1 MPRPTAVYNRG
12 MAAAEPDRYHRLQ
25 LVLGLARLVLA
36 AAYLAAV
43 LGAGGGHALAA
54 LAARITASTAG
65 QVALVA
71 AALGAGHALLG
82 APLAWLS
89 SWVLPR
95 RYGLLHQ
102 PLRAWLADRAKG
114 MALGAVIGLAGVE
127 LVYALL
133 RATPYWWLAAAA
145 AAFAFAI
152 ALTAV
157 LPIWILPMFYRLTP
171 LADATLGARLLAL
184 AERAGVRAVG
194 VWIADQSRKSRTAN
208 AAVIGLGRTRRILL
222 YDTLAAGF
230 RPEEIEAVLAH
241 ELGHH
246 AHGDLRRGL
255 LVQGALSV
263 VTFWIADHAL
273 RAGVGVWGYAGVA
286 DPASLPWLALVL
298 AALGLAVTPLVNA
311 FSRHVERQADDFAL
325 TLTRDPAGFIRAME
339 RLAALNLAERRPHPL
354 KEALL
359 FSHPALDRR
368 IARARAVA

>member
-1 MPRPTAVYNRG
+1 MPRPPAVYNRRMTALESG
-12 MAAAEPDRYHRLQ
+12 RYHRLQ
-25 LVLGLARLVLA
+25 LLLGLARLVP
-36 AAYLAAV
+36 
-43 LGAGGGHALAA
+43 AA
-54 LAARITASTAG
+54 L
-65 QVALVA
+65 
-71 AALGAGHALLG
+71 
-82 APLAWLS
+82 
-89 SWVLPR
+89 
-95 RYGLLHQ
+95 
-102 PLRAWLADRAKG
+102 
-114 MALGAVIGLAGVE
+114 
-127 LVYALL
+127 
-133 RATPYWWLAAAA
+133 
-145 AAFAFAI
+145 AFAFAI

-157 LPIWILPMFYRLTP
+157 LPIWILPMSFRLTP
-171 LADATLGARLLAL
+171 LADTTLRTRLLAL
-184 AERAGVRAVG
+184 AERAGVSAVG

-263 VTFWIADHAL
+263 ATLWLASHAL
-273 RAGVGVWGYAGVA
+273 RAGVGHFGYASVA
-286 DPASLPWLALVL
+286 DPAGLPWLALVL
-298 AALGLAVTPLVNA
+298 AALGLVLTPLVHA
-311 FSRHVERQADDFAL
+311 FSRYIEPQADHLAL
-325 TLTRDPAGFIRAME
+325 ALTRDPAGFIGAME